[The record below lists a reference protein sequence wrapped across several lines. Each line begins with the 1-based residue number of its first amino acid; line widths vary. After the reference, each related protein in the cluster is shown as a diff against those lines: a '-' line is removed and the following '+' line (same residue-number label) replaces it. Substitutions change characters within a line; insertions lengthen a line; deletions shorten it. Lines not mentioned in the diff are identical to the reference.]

1 MNQEINQPGYNPV
14 PQPDPERNHGQTNTP
29 KRNNTWIYLVII
41 AVLLG
46 TNIFLFLSR
55 NKLAEQNVIAETET
69 AIADSARFAV
79 EHDYKAALARLDDLV
94 SKNTALNNEINDK
107 DGEIERMKK
116 ELRSIMAKRNATA
129 EDLRRARVLIDELN
143 TKARTYEERIAELEG
158 ENLTLTTAN
167 TSLSRERDSIASES
181 AAIKKLGSV
190 LHASNIRMLPIDVRR
205 GGKKEKE
212 TGKAKR
218 VDVFRIYFDINENR
232 LAEDGSKELYLRI
245 SGPDGKLLSN
255 AAYGSGITTD
265 AEGGALNY
273 TLLKE
278 VNLVKGKPVKDITVD
293 WRQESDYQQGA
304 YNIDIYNEGY
314 LIGTGNVVLK

>member
-1 MNQEINQPGYNPV
+1 MNQEINQSGHNPV
-14 PQPDPERNHGQTNTP
+14 PQPEPERNPGQTYAS

-46 TNIFLFLSR
+46 TNIYLFLNR
-55 NKLAEQNVIAETET
+55 NTLTERTMIAETET
-69 AIADSARFAV
+69 AIADSARLAV
-79 EHDYKAALARLDDLV
+79 ENDYKAALARLDDLV
-94 SKNTALNNEINDK
+94 SKNTALNNEISDK

-129 EDLRRARVLIDELN
+129 EDLRRARVLIGELN

-158 ENLTLTTAN
+158 ENLTLSEAN
-167 TSLSRERDSIASES
+167 TSLSRERDSIVSET
-181 AAIKKLGSV
+181 ATIKRLGSV

-205 GGKKEKE
+205 SGKEKE

-232 LAEDGSKELYLRI
+232 LAEDGDKELYLRI

-265 AEGGALNY
+265 ADGNTLNY

-278 VNLVKGKPVKDITVD
+278 VSLVKGRPVKDVTVD
-293 WRQESDYQQGA
+293 WRQESDYQKGS
-304 YNIDIYNEGY
+304 YNIGIYNEGY